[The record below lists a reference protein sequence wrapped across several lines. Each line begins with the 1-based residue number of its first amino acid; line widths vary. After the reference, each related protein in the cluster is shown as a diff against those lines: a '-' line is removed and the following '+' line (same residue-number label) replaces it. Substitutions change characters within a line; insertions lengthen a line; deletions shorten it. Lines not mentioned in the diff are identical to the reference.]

1 MQKIGIPWITV
12 YAGGTIELDFDSN
25 GIFTD
30 HGIIVDINENGEF
43 IDAKI
48 VK

>member
-12 YAGGTIELDFDSN
+12 YIRETIELDFDSN

-30 HGIIVDINENGEF
+30 HGIMSS
-43 IDAKI
+43 
-48 VK
+48 